1 MLNFGLWSSSKG
13 MGIIPNLE
21 GLTLNEARTAITN
34 AGFALGNEASIGNSG
49 GANSSNNG
57 KAKARVDTGSLLQ
70 YESTIDFEYYS
81 YVVVPTPPA
90 PTPPAPTP
98 PVPTPPAPT
107 PPAPTPPAPTPVAP
121 VAPTPTAPQLA
132 TPSLSITSSGYNS
145 YPNQVYANIG
155 IGNYDYQNTYTTSS
169 AGWTQNPEFPEE
181 WSIQNISPNSSQ
193 TVYIT
198 ASRAGYTSAT
208 GSLTFTSH
216 YVAPVAPVAPVAS
229 NAYYAIGCC
238 VTGSTASLVYGSSNV
253 SAANAYDNVD
263 AACTGGTITV
273 QDVSYNNTGTYPTI
287 ICNQPTPTPVAPVA
301 PTPVAPTPTGPICPA
316 NDTYGITSGGVFSG
330 SCPDGSCPGCSNYQ
344 EKWYKCS
351 DGSSGTKFYVGLGCS
366 TPTPTAPTPTAP
378 TPTAPTPT
386 APTPTASTT
395 YYACCQSGDPMS
407 VNATSSSQ
415 ATNLINNLCQS
426 ETGSSIS
433 GTPSTSPVT
442 CGSTPTPTA
451 PTPTAP
457 TPVAP
462 TPLPCSPSN
471 GNCGSSPCS
480 DCEPGRSGPQPDSSC
495 PSGYRNVCWT
505 GGSCPN
511 TGDCVPVTPTAP
523 APTAPAPT
531 APAPTAP
538 APTAPAPTECVA
550 NCVFDGYTCSG
561 WSATYTYI
569 NYGCGGASACPPYT
583 DPYGCA

>member
-34 AGFALGNEASIGNSG
+34 AGFALGNETSIGNSN

-98 PVPTPPAPT
+98 VAPT
-107 PPAPTPPAPTPVAP
+107 PVAPTPVAPTPVAP

-198 ASRAGYTSAT
+198 ASRPGYTSAT

-238 VTGSTASLVYGSSNV
+238 SGTLVYGSSNV

-263 AACTGGTITV
+263 GACINGTISV
-273 QDVSYNNTGTYPTI
+273 WDVSYNNTGTYPTI
-287 ICNQPTPTPVAPVA
+287 ECSQTPTPVAPVA
-301 PTPVAPTPTGPICPA
+301 PTPVAPTPVA
-316 NDTYGITSGGVFSG
+316 
-330 SCPDGSCPGCSNYQ
+330 
-344 EKWYKCS
+344 
-351 DGSSGTKFYVGLGCS
+351 
-366 TPTPTAPTPTAP
+366 PTPTAPTTGYYAYGCCNGDPLVIDGPNNPTARAEYQSVGGCTAAGVLTTYDAALTAATAACNSQSPVAPVAPTPVAPTPVAPTPTAP
-378 TPTAPTPT
+378 TPTATCPPNDGRTYT
-386 APTPTASTT
+386 NTRTT
-395 YYACCQSGDPMS
+395 
-407 VNATSSSQ
+407 
-415 ATNLINNLCQS
+415 TN
-426 ETGSSIS
+426 
-433 GTPSTSPVT
+433 T
-442 CGSTPTPTA
+442 CADLGLTYVCTDGQFQYCLAATPTPTA
-451 PTPTAP
+451 PAPVAP

-462 TPLPCSPSN
+462 TPLPCSTSN

-480 DCEPGRSGPQPDSSC
+480 DCDPGRSGPQPDSGC

-538 APTAPAPTECVA
+538 APTAPAPTAPAPTECVA

-561 WSATYTYI
+561 WNAIYTYI